1 MQLSFLPSPMADF
14 ANKLVNMEK
23 DEKSDFSLGMKIYV
37 GMRIQ
42 NSLTHFPYVS
52 MQELRI
58 IQGKDLLPKTMDQ
71 KRGCCLQQDYER
83 NQMNYILRLRYDLNC
98 AWFCTSPLKFKI

>member
-42 NSLTHFPYVS
+42 NSFNTFSICFNARVENNTRQRFAAQNNGS
-52 MQELRI
+52 EKR
-58 IQGKDLLPKTMDQ
+58 LLSST
-71 KRGCCLQQDYER
+71 
-83 NQMNYILRLRYDLNC
+83 RL
-98 AWFCTSPLKFKI
+98 